1 MTASRRRSS
10 SPRRSR
16 IGRAVRWTLWEA
28 QREVLLIT
36 LVAVLALQQPSP
48 PSAAPSPPSVIT
60 AIRAGTLIDGSGAA
74 PVKNAVIVIQ
84 GDRITAVGVN
94 VGIPTGAT
102 VVDLSTE
109 TLLPGFVDAHVHLAG
124 RTIGDGDWQH
134 SRLTEMSSQLALLG
148 AAHAE
153 QTLEAGFTTVRVVG
167 SAAFGDVAL
176 RNAINAG
183 WIPGPHIVAAGIS
196 FGIRGGHCDETN
208 GLQPEAL
215 GHEGGVEVGIANG
228 VDEVRNAVRYMV
240 KYGADVIK
248 ICATGGVLSL
258 TDSAGVQQYSEEEMR
273 AIVETATQLDRRVA
287 AHAHGTAGIKAA
299 VRAGVTSIEHGSIL
313 DAEAVALMKQKGTWL
328 VPTLLAGF
336 TVESLATAGRLPP
349 AIAAKSLAIAPRHR
363 NSFKLAVDAGVKI
376 ALGTDAGVMKHGT
389 NAREF
394 GLMVRYGM
402 TPMQAIVAGTSNGAT
417 LLGLERDV
425 GTIAVGKYA
434 DLVAVRGDPIQTIS
448 TLEHVDFVMKGGAVF
463 KRDGQVLGRS
473 VAGVP

>member
-1 MTASRRRSS
+1 LIA
-10 SPRRSR
+10 
-16 IGRAVRWTLWEA
+16 
-28 QREVLLIT
+28 LLAM
-36 LVAVLALQQPSP
+36 LVLQQGP
-48 PSAAPSPPSVIT
+48 AVT
-60 AIRAGTLIDGSGAA
+60 AIRAGTLIDGTGAA
-74 PVKNAVIVIQ
+74 PVKNAVILVQ
-84 GDRITAVGVN
+84 GDRITAVGTN
-94 VGIPTGAT
+94 VPVPAGAT
-102 VVDLSTE
+102 VVDLSGATV
-109 TLLPGFVDAHVHLAG
+109 LPGFIDAHVHLAF

-134 SRLTEMSSQLALLG
+134 AGLTEMSSQLALLG
-148 AAHAE
+148 AAHAQ

-167 SAAFGDVAL
+167 TAHFGDIAL

-183 WIPGPHIVAAGIS
+183 WIPGPRIVAAGIS

-208 GLQPEAL
+208 GLQPDAL
-215 GHEGGVEVGIANG
+215 DHEGGIEVGVADGIE
-228 VDEVRNAVRYMV
+228 EVRNAVRYMV

-258 TDSAGVQQYSEEEMR
+258 TDSAGVQQYTEDEMR

-313 DAEAVALMKQKGTWL
+313 DAEAVALMKQHGTWL

-336 TVESLATAGRLPP
+336 TVESLATAGRLPAP
-349 AIAAKSLAIAPRHR
+349 IAAKALAIAPRMH

-394 GLMVRYGM
+394 TLMVRWGM

-425 GTIAVGKYA
+425 GTVAVGKRA
-434 DLVAVRGDPIQTIS
+434 DIVAVTGDPLQNIQV
-448 TLEHVDFVMKGGAVF
+448 LEHVDFVMKDGKVF

>member
-1 MTASRRRSS
+1 MIA
-10 SPRRSR
+10 
-16 IGRAVRWTLWEA
+16 
-28 QREVLLIT
+28 LLAM
-36 LVAVLALQQPSP
+36 LVLQQGP
-48 PSAAPSPPSVIT
+48 AVT
-60 AIRAGTLIDGSGAA
+60 AIRAGTLIDGTGGA
-74 PVKNAVIVIQ
+74 PVKNAVILVQ
-84 GDRITAVGVN
+84 GDRITAVGTN
-94 VGIPTGAT
+94 VPVPAGAT
-102 VVDLSTE
+102 VVDLSGATV
-109 TLLPGFVDAHVHLAG
+109 LPGFIDAHVHLAF

-134 SRLTEMSSQLALLG
+134 AGLTEMPSQLALLG
-148 AAHAE
+148 AAHAQ

-167 SAAFGDVAL
+167 TAHFGDIAL

-183 WIPGPHIVAAGIS
+183 WIPGPRIVAAGIS

-208 GLQPEAL
+208 GLQPDAL
-215 GHEGGVEVGIANG
+215 DHEGGIEVGVADGIE
-228 VDEVRNAVRYMV
+228 EVRNAVRYMV

-258 TDSAGVQQYSEEEMR
+258 TDSAGVQQYTEDEMR

-313 DAEAVALMKQKGTWL
+313 DAEAVALMKQHGTWL

-336 TVESLATAGRLPP
+336 TVESLATAGRLPAP
-349 AIAAKSLAIAPRHR
+349 IAAKALAIAPRMH

-394 GLMVRYGM
+394 TLMVRWGM

-425 GTIAVGKYA
+425 GTVAVGKRA
-434 DLVAVRGDPIQTIS
+434 DIVAVTGDPLQNIQV
-448 TLEHVDFVMKGGAVF
+448 LEHVDFVMKDGKVF

>member
-1 MTASRRRSS
+1 LISLA
-10 SPRRSR
+10 
-16 IGRAVRWTLWEA
+16 
-28 QREVLLIT
+28 LLS
-36 LVAVLALQQPSP
+36 LLALQQPTQTT
-48 PSAAPSPPSVIT
+48 T
-60 AIRAGTLIDGSGAA
+60 AIRAGTLIDGTGAP
-74 PVKNAVIVIQ
+74 PVRNAVIVIQ
-84 GDRITAVGVN
+84 GDRITAVGSN
-94 VGIPTGAT
+94 VQVPAGASVIDLSGAT
-102 VVDLSTE
+102 V
-109 TLLPGFVDAHVHLAG
+109 LPGFIDAHVHLAF

-134 SRLTEMSSQLALLG
+134 AGLTDMPSQLALLG
-148 AAHAE
+148 AAHAQ

-167 SAAFGDVAL
+167 TAHFGDIAL

-183 WIPGPHIVAAGIS
+183 WIPGPRIVGAGIS

-215 GHEGGVEVGIANG
+215 DHEGGIEVGVADGIE
-228 VDEVRNAVRYMV
+228 EVRNAVRYVV

-349 AIAAKSLAIAPRHR
+349 PIAAKALAIAPRMH
-363 NSFKLAVDAGVKI
+363 NSFKLALDAGVKI

-402 TPMQAIVAGTSNGAT
+402 TPMQAIVAGTSSGAT
-417 LLGLERDV
+417 LLGLERDI
-425 GTIAVGKYA
+425 GTIAVGKRA
-434 DLVAVRGDPIQTIS
+434 DIVAVGGDPLQNIQV
-448 TLEHVDFVMKGGAVF
+448 LEHVDFVMKDGRVF

>member
-1 MTASRRRSS
+1 M
-10 SPRRSR
+10 
-16 IGRAVRWTLWEA
+16 I
-28 QREVLLIT
+28 VLL
-36 LVAVLALQQPSP
+36 AVLALQQGP
-48 PSAAPSPPSVIT
+48 AVT

-74 PVKNAVIVIQ
+74 PVKNAVILVQ
-84 GDRITAVGVN
+84 GDRITAVGPN
-94 VGIPTGAT
+94 VPVPAGAT
-102 VVDLSTE
+102 VIDLSGE
-109 TLLPGFVDAHVHLAG
+109 TVLPGFIDAHVHLAG

-134 SRLTEMSSQLALLG
+134 SRLTEMPSQLALLG
-148 AAHAE
+148 AAHAQ
-153 QTLEAGFTTVRVVG
+153 QTLESGFTTVRVVG
-167 SAAFGDVAL
+167 SASFGDVAL

-183 WIPGPHIVAAGIS
+183 WIQGPRIVAAGIS

-215 GHEGGVEVGIANG
+215 GGGHEGGMEVGVADG
-228 VDEVRNAVRYMV
+228 VEEVRNVVRYAV

-258 TDSAGVQQYSEEEMR
+258 TDSVGVQQYTEEEMR
-273 AIVETATQLDRRVA
+273 AVVETATQLDRRVA

-313 DAEAVALMKQKGTWL
+313 DAEAVALMKQHGTWL

-349 AIAAKSLAIAPRHR
+349 PIAAKALAIAPRMH
-363 NSFKLAVDAGVKI
+363 NSFKLALDGGVKI
-376 ALGTDAGVMKHGT
+376 ALGTDAGVMHHGT

-402 TPMQAIVAGTSNGAT
+402 PPMQAIVAGTSSGAT
-417 LLGLERDV
+417 LLGLERDI
-425 GTIAVGKYA
+425 GTIAVGKRA
-434 DLVAVRGDPIQTIS
+434 DIVAVHGNPLDNIQI
-448 TLEHVDFVMKGGAVF
+448 LESVLFVMKDGRVF

>member
-1 MTASRRRSS
+1 MIAL
-10 SPRRSR
+10 
-16 IGRAVRWTLWEA
+16 AV
-28 QREVLLIT
+28 
-36 LVAVLALQQPSP
+36 VAVLAVQQAVSTPQ
-48 PSAAPSPPSVIT
+48 AAPPVT
-60 AIRAGTLIDGSGAA
+60 AIRAGTLIDGSGGS
-74 PVKNAVIVIQ
+74 PQKNVVIIVT
-84 GDRITAVGVN
+84 GERISAVGAN
-94 VGIPTGAT
+94 VQIPTGAT
-102 VVDLSTE
+102 VIDLSGE
-109 TLLPGFVDAHVHLAG
+109 TVLPGFIDAHVHLAG

-134 SRLTEMSSQLALLG
+134 SRLTEMSNQLALLG
-148 AAHAE
+148 AAHAQ

-183 WIPGPHIVAAGIS
+183 WIPGPRIVAAGIS

-215 GHEGGVEVGIANG
+215 GHEGGPEVGVADGIE
-228 VDEVRNAVRYMV
+228 EVRNAVRYMV

-258 TDSAGVQQYSEEEMR
+258 TDSVGVQQYTEEEMR

-313 DAEAVALMKQKGTWL
+313 DAEAVALMKQHGTWL

-336 TVESLATAGRLPP
+336 TVESLATAGRLPAP
-349 AIAAKSLAIAPRHR
+349 IAAKALAIAPRMH
-363 NSFKLAVDAGVKI
+363 NSFKLALDAGVKI

-402 TPMQAIVAGTSNGAT
+402 TPMQAIVAGTSSGAT
-417 LLGLERDV
+417 LLGLERDI
-425 GTIAVGKYA
+425 GTVAVGKRA
-434 DLVAVRGDPIQTIS
+434 DIVAVHGNPLDNIQV
-448 TLEHVDFVMKGGAVF
+448 LESVSFVMKDGRVF
-463 KRDGQVLGRS
+463 KRDGQILGRS